1 MTAYKDRPGYGLY
14 ETLVRDRA
22 TGRVRVECRWMRDR
36 QALNLNATPVTAP
49 TWDSTGWLPDGRH
62 RKTGTP
68 LNPDGVPVEYDQ
80 DARGGD
86 ASLMTDA
93 ALARVHRAHVPAPYA
108 RATALALPEW
118 RRGEAA
124 DTAID
129 LHKAGV
135 GEEHLPML
143 AQYPAA
149 QVKALAENGIA
160 PEYAPLVAEPER
172 REEWTVKEVPVIRDG
187 RIYME
192 NRRVI
197 HTDRDAA
204 HRTQG
209 DLRRDSGWRRSKP
222 RAVTA
227 ADLAQ
232 PDDENS
238 VRLPYGWQEMRS
250 AVKRMGG
257 KWQPMSKTWRLP
269 DADKAAE
276 IRRVLE
282 ERAVREGVI

>member
-22 TGRVRVECRWMRDR
+22 TGRVRVERRWMKDR
-36 QALNLNATPVTAP
+36 HALNLNATPVSAP
-49 TWDSTGWLPDGRH
+49 SWDSTGWLPDGRH

-68 LNPDGVPVEYDQ
+68 LNPDGVPIEYDQ

-86 ASLMTDA
+86 AALMTDA

-108 RATALALPEW
+108 RAVTLALPEW

-143 AQYPAA
+143 TQYPAA

-160 PEYAPLVAEPER
+160 P
-172 REEWTVKEVPVIRDG
+172 
-187 RIYME
+187 
-192 NRRVI
+192 
-197 HTDRDAA
+197 
-204 HRTQG
+204 
-209 DLRRDSGWRRSKP
+209 
-222 RAVTA
+222 
-227 ADLAQ
+227 
-232 PDDENS
+232 DDEAC

-269 DADKAAE
+269 DAEKAKE

>member
-1 MTAYKDRPGYGLY
+1 MTVYKDQPGMGLY
-14 ETLVRDRA
+14 ETTVRYKD
-22 TGRVRVECRWMRDR
+22 GRVRVERRWMKDR
-36 QALNLNATPVTAP
+36 VALNLNATPVSAP
-49 TWDSTGWLPDGRH
+49 TWDSTGWLPNGTH

-68 LNPDGVPVEYDQ
+68 LSPDGVPVEYDQ
-80 DARGGD
+80 AVRGGD
-86 ASLMTDA
+86 GAFMTDA
-93 ALARVHRAHVPAPYA
+93 ALARVHRAHVPAAYA
-108 RATALALPEW
+108 RAVALALPEW
-118 RRGEAA
+118 RRGEAT

-129 LHKAGV
+129 LYKAGV

-149 QVKALAENGIA
+149 QMKALAENGIA

-187 RIYME
+187 RITME

-204 HRTQG
+204 HMTQG

-232 PDDENS
+232 PDDEAC

-269 DADKAAE
+269 DAEKAKE

>member
-1 MTAYKDRPGYGLY
+1 
-14 ETLVRDRA
+14 
-22 TGRVRVECRWMRDR
+22 
-36 QALNLNATPVTAP
+36 
-49 TWDSTGWLPDGRH
+49 
-62 RKTGTP
+62 
-68 LNPDGVPVEYDQ
+68 
-80 DARGGD
+80 
-86 ASLMTDA
+86 
-93 ALARVHRAHVPAPYA
+93 
-108 RATALALPEW
+108 
-118 RRGEAA
+118 
-124 DTAID
+124 
-129 LHKAGV
+129 
-135 GEEHLPML
+135 ML

-232 PDDENS
+232 PDDENT

-269 DADKAAE
+269 DAEKAKE